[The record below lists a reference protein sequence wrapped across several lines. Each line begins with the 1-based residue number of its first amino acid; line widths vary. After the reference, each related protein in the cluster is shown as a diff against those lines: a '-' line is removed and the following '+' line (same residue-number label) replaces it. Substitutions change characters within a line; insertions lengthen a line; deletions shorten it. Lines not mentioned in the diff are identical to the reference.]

1 MPSAEP
7 STGIPDDF
15 VLDVHDLAA
24 IILDAHAR
32 TEPIFAHSQLREVYR
47 GDGNLATFC
56 DHFLDPMWH
65 SLPFH
70 SAQKRVAYILEND
83 AKPTERVTFD
93 TFASHQGV
101 NTPGGRE
108 LTRRELEDVYWRCKD
123 YDNGY
128 VLSYVAQQVFDR
140 LPPTAT
146 LRVRTS
152 TKHEILCKPS
162 EVTVGEIDIRPKEA
176 CLIVTIEPRPES
188 GPSAVNMQQH
198 LSGFTD
204 STRWVFLVI
213 GKAQS
218 VNMDADSRVVLD
230 LTLPQIGGR
239 GGGGELFALER
250 TIVYHHKVLAKVADE
265 FEGYKLSGKLNPS
278 PEHLHRRQRG
288 DALVELVMARLARIA
303 AGEDHFCRYC
313 GKDGV
318 ERRFSKCKQ
327 AYFCTQC
334 QALGWKYH
342 KVWCS

>member
-1 MPSAEP
+1 MPATDL
-7 STGIPDDF
+7 STNIPDDF
-15 VLDVHDLAA
+15 VVDIHDLAA
-24 IILDAHAR
+24 IILDAHAQ

-47 GDGNLATFC
+47 GDGTLATFSE
-56 DHFLDPMWH
+56 HFLDPLWH
-65 SLPFH
+65 SLAFDPT
-70 SAQKRVAYILEND
+70 QKRVAYILEND
-83 AKPTERVTFD
+83 TTSERVTLD
-93 TFASHQGV
+93 TFASPKGV
-101 NTPGGRE
+101 KTPGGRE
-108 LTRRELEDVYWRCKD
+108 LTRRELEVVYWRCKD

-128 VLSYVAQQVFDR
+128 VLSHVAQQVFDR

-146 LRVRTS
+146 LRARTS
-152 TKHEILCKPS
+152 TKHEILCRPS
-162 EVTVGEIDIRPKEA
+162 DVAVGEIDIRPKEA

-204 STRWVFLVI
+204 STSWVFLVI

-218 VNMDADSRVVLD
+218 INMDADSRVVLD

-250 TIVYHHKVLAKVADE
+250 TIVYHHQVLARVADE

-278 PEHLHRRQRG
+278 PEHSHRRQRA
-288 DALVELVMARLARIA
+288 DALVELVMARLARVA
-303 AGEDHFCRYC
+303 AGDDHFCRYC

-318 ERRFSKCKQ
+318 ETRCSKCKK
-327 AYFCTQC
+327 AYFCPPC